1 MELLDVLRD
10 ISQRLNTAGVPSPSV
25 DAERL
30 ASHVLGIP
38 RGEVLARA
46 HRGGEL
52 DAHHL
57 EALEALVVRREKREP
72 LQHLTG
78 NAPFLSFEVSVGP
91 GVFVPRPET
100 ESMALRAIGQA
111 QTLAVGEHGLRV
123 LDLCAGSGVL
133 GIAIAREVPHAQVT
147 AVEVSPEAFGYLEI
161 NSQALAPE
169 NTLVKEDLGSF
180 GAQSLDDSFDL
191 VVANPPYVPKDLV
204 PNDPEVADFDPPLAL
219 FGGDDGLDVVREIL
233 GFAPVILR
241 PGGVIMI
248 EHSNLQGELVKAL
261 LHDAG
266 FRAIS
271 TGQDLVGRDRFT
283 QGFLP

>member
-1 MELLDVLRD
+1 
-10 ISQRLNTAGVPSPSV
+10 
-25 DAERL
+25 
-30 ASHVLGIP
+30 
-38 RGEVLARA
+38 
-46 HRGGEL
+46 
-52 DAHHL
+52 
-57 EALEALVVRREKREP
+57 
-72 LQHLTG
+72 
-78 NAPFLSFEVSVGP
+78 
-91 GVFVPRPET
+91 
-100 ESMALRAIGQA
+100 MALRAIDQA

-233 GFAPVILR
+233 GFAPSILR

-248 EHSNLQGELVKAL
+248 EHSNLQGESVKAL
-261 LHDAG
+261 LHEAG

-271 TGQDLVGRDRFT
+271 TEQDLVGRDRFT